1 MLTGMKFAICSWK
14 LFVPDQ
20 DTGPLL
26 VGVCV
31 APDFGGSKS
40 GLTDALLA
48 VVEDWTRTEG
58 DQLTLNVHEEN
69 FRARGA

>member
-1 MLTGMKFAICSWK
+1 MLTGVKFAICSWK

-69 FRARGA
+69 FRARKA